1 MNINMG
7 FWNGATLVLAHIRTR
22 TKDFQMRLDGKLMA
36 IKVKCYVLY
45 EEVRGRKV
53 SEYTFA
59 IKMVY
64 WYRHVAQK
72 SAFQKAFIAVLQ
84 VIEPISSRLKIP
96 SLVYIFLV
104 SFPHTLTHTY
114 LLQCS
119 FNRLI
124 TKYILLP
131 LWKSFSLF
139 PFEENCSVWEE
150 GDGWQN
156 TKF

>member
-1 MNINMG
+1 M
-7 FWNGATLVLAHIRTR
+7 LAHIRTR
-22 TKDFQMRLDGKLMA
+22 TEDFQMRLDGKLMA

-45 EEVRGRKV
+45 EEVRGSKV

-96 SLVYIFLV
+96 SRLHFPCFLL
-104 SFPHTLTHTY
+104 SYSNTHTSF
-114 LLQCS
+114 QCS

-124 TKYILLP
+124 TK
-131 LWKSFSLF
+131 
-139 PFEENCSVWEE
+139 
-150 GDGWQN
+150 
-156 TKF
+156 